1 MTEHSGTKNM
11 IPMNARTKAEQKKI
25 ATMGGIASGEARRRK
40 KSIRELA
47 AAIGA
52 SEIKSDKLKDA
63 LRQMGI
69 VDDDMTYNAGIV
81 AVVFRE
87 ALKGNSK
94 NIDQWLELMGEKR
107 TAIDLNGNVNA
118 NVMQHSALDELT
130 VDELRKLKALK
141 QEQK

>member
-1 MTEHSGTKNM
+1 MAN
-11 IPMNARTKAEQKKI
+11 EQNLKPFTSDQNREEAVANGKK
-25 ATMGGIASGEARRRK
+25 GGVASGEARRRK
-40 KSIRELA
+40 RTIRELA

-52 SEIKSDKLKDA
+52 SEIQSTKLKDA
-63 LRQMGI
+63 LRQMG
-69 VDDDMTYNAGIV
+69 VADDSMTYNAGIV
-81 AVVFRE
+81 AVIARD

-94 NIDQWLELMGEKR
+94 SIDQWLELMGEKR